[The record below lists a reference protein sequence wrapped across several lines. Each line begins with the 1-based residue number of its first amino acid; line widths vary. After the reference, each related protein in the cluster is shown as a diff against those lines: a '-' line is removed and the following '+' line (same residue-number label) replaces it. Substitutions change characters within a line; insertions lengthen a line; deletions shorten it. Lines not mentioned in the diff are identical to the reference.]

1 MSTLPALL
9 RLRRRVVMRF
19 AIPRPVVT
27 RSIMLLVSVAMLA
40 LTLISLAGMSVSV
53 LVVES
58 TRGSASAI
66 NIAGSLRRYTHR
78 VANLI
83 AVDALSGRVETARVA
98 AAVHDFEH
106 QLEHPALMRFIER
119 APGELFA
126 ATYRGVH
133 ASWYRSLKP
142 RIEAL
147 GRQPGPPPAEQ
158 VEFLLDEVDAFVEQ
172 LNTLVAVLEHDTETR
187 IHDLRFILGLAIAVT
202 LLVVIIA
209 LFMLHRALMRPLNGL
224 LDAARRI
231 AGGDFGVRVD
241 YTGEDELGRVGRA
254 FNLMADELAKHYF
267 LLEQRVADKTEELQR
282 SNRSLELL
290 YHAIARLY
298 QSPTAV
304 EAYEA
309 TLRDIDR
316 VAGLEGSFVCIE
328 PRHGGPATVV
338 ASSMGPCP
346 DRTVRG
352 DEACNACR
360 AASSGDGVALH
371 SPALLRF
378 PLRDREHHYGM
389 LRLSLPDGARLEDW
403 QRQLVDALSRH
414 MGMALGAARRS
425 EQERLLALQEE
436 RSVIARELHDS
447 LAQALSYMKIQVSL
461 LQPVLAD
468 PACNAQAAPIL
479 ADLRE
484 GINAAYRQLRELL
497 VSFRLGLSADLPTL
511 IQDAVREY
519 GTRGGVEIALDVD
532 LGQCQLSPNQEVHV
546 LQIVREALSNMVRH
560 AKARTARVTLLGAAD
575 GEVRLTVEDDGSGIG
590 EPPKDSHNHHGLSIM
605 RERARSMGGDIEIL
619 PIDGQGTSVRVCFR
633 AASSVATSAADV
645 RIPQGDASA

>member
-1 MSTLPALL
+1 MH
-9 RLRRRVVMRF
+9 F
-19 AIPRPVVT
+19 AIPRPVVR
-27 RSIMLLVSVAMLA
+27 RSIMLLVAVALLA
-40 LTLISLAGMSVSV
+40 LTLISLAGMSASV

-83 AVDALSGRVETARVA
+83 AVDALSGRLGTERVA
-98 AAVHDFEH
+98 AAMRDFEA
-106 QLEHPALMRFIER
+106 QLEHPALMRFTER

-126 ATYRGVH
+126 ATYRGVS
-133 ASWYRSLKP
+133 ASWHQSLKP
-142 RIEAL
+142 RIQAL
-147 GRQPGPPPAEQ
+147 GGQSGPPPVEQ
-158 VEFLLDEVDAFVEQ
+158 VERLLDEVEAFVDQ

-187 IHDLRFILGLAIAVT
+187 IHDLRFILGVAIAVT
-202 LLVVIIA
+202 VLVVIIA
-209 LFMLHRALMRPLNGL
+209 LFMLHRALLRPLNGL

-231 AGGDFGVRVD
+231 AGGDFGVWVD
-241 YTGEDELGRVGRA
+241 YTGEDELGRVGNA
-254 FNLMADELAKHYF
+254 FNLMADELAKYYHS
-267 LLEQRVADKTEELQR
+267 LEQRVADKTAELQR

-298 QSPTAV
+298 QSPSAV

-309 TLRDIDR
+309 TLRDIDH
-316 VAGLEGSFVCIE
+316 VAGLAGSFVCIE
-328 PRHGGPATVV
+328 PRHGGPATVA
-338 ASSMGPCP
+338 ASSIGPCP
-346 DRTVRG
+346 DRAARG
-352 DEACNACR
+352 DEACAACR
-360 AASSGDGVALH
+360 AASGGDGVALH
-371 SPALLRF
+371 SPGLLRF

-403 QRQLVDALSRH
+403 QRQLVEALSRH

-468 PACNAQAAPIL
+468 PARNAQAAPIL

-511 IQDAVREY
+511 VQDAVREY
-519 GTRGGVEIALDVD
+519 GSRGGVDIALDID
-532 LGQCQLSPNQEVHV
+532 LGHCRLSPNQEVHV

-560 AKARTARVTLLGAAD
+560 ARASRARVSLQGGAD
-575 GEVRLTVEDDGSGIG
+575 GEVRLTVEDDGTGIG
-590 EPPKDSHNHHGLSIM
+590 APPEDARNHHGLAIM
-605 RERARSMGGDIEIL
+605 RERAQSMGGKIEIT
-619 PIDGQGTSVRVCFR
+619 PMDDRGTRVCVCFR
-633 AASSVATSAADV
+633 AATGVPAPAVNGRSSDLGETRA
-645 RIPQGDASA
+645 

>member
-1 MSTLPALL
+1 M
-9 RLRRRVVMRF
+9 RL
-19 AIPRPVVT
+19 AIPRPVVR
-27 RSIMLLVSVAMLA
+27 RSIMLLVAVAMLT
-40 LTLISLAGMSVSV
+40 LTLISLAGMSASM

-83 AVDALSGRVETARVA
+83 AVDALNGRFETARVA
-98 AAVHDFEH
+98 SAMRDFEQ
-106 QLEHPALMRFIER
+106 QLEHPALLRFIER

-126 ATYRGVH
+126 ATYRGVS
-133 ASWYRSLKP
+133 ASWYQSLKP

-147 GRQPGPPPAEQ
+147 GSLSGPPPSEQ
-158 VEFLLDEVDAFVEQ
+158 VELLLNEVDAFVDQ

-187 IHDLRFILGLAIAVT
+187 IHDLRFILGVAIAVT
-202 LLVVIIA
+202 VMVVIIA
-209 LFMLHRALMRPLNGL
+209 LFMLHRALLRPLNGL

-231 AGGDFGVRVD
+231 AGGDFGVRVG
-241 YTGEDELGRVGRA
+241 YTGEDELGRVGNA
-254 FNLMADELAKHYF
+254 FNLMADELAEHYHS
-267 LLEQRVADKTEELQR
+267 LEQRVADKTAELQR
-282 SNRSLELL
+282 SNRALELL

-316 VAGLEGSFVCIE
+316 VAGLQGSFVCIE

-338 ASSMGPCP
+338 ASSIGPCP
-346 DRTVRG
+346 DRAARG

-360 AASSGDGVALH
+360 TASGGDGVAVH
-371 SPALLRF
+371 NPALLRF

-389 LRLSLPDGARLEDW
+389 LRLALPDGVRLEDW
-403 QRQLVDALSRH
+403 QRQLVEALSRH

-519 GTRGGVEIALDVD
+519 GTRGGVDIALDVE
-532 LGQCQLSPNQEVHV
+532 LGHCLLSPNQEVHV

-560 AKARTARVTLLGAAD
+560 ARACTARVSLRGEAD
-575 GEVRLTVEDDGSGIG
+575 GAVCLAVEDDGSGIG
-590 EPPKDSHNHHGLSIM
+590 APPADSRNHHGLAIM
-605 RERARSMGGDIEIL
+605 RERARSMGGEIEIA
-619 PIDGQGTSVRVCFR
+619 PMDEHGTRVCVRFR
-633 AASSVATSAADV
+633 AATGAAAPAMGV
-645 RIPQGDASA
+645 RDEQGDSSA